1 MFEIVKKDT
10 KTKARVGTLT
20 VPHGGTLETP
30 AFTMVGT
37 RAKVISLE
45 PKDLTRTNTGI
56 IISNTY
62 HLWRGLA
69 EKLPEFKGL
78 HTVMEYDGV
87 IATDSGGFQVFSLGF
102 GREHEVSKIGFFPEE
117 EKTPGFLSDLF
128 LQIRIWL
135 GIKHSRNSV
144 RVMPW
149 GAYFKDEN
157 YGDEKPVFL
166 NATKSIKLQEK
177 LGADIILAFD
187 ECTSP
192 RHGRHY
198 TKWAMKR
205 THRWAKKC
213 LAVKSNPNQL
223 LFGIVQGGAFEDLRK
238 ESARTI
244 GSMPFDGF
252 AIGGSLGNSKE
263 DMYRV
268 LEWSMPY
275 LPDEKPRHL
284 LGIGQIRDI
293 FEGVER
299 GIDTFD
305 CVIPTREARHGAI
318 WTYDG
323 RYDVTKG
330 ANKNADVPL
339 APLCACPACASGITR
354 AKLHEL
360 FKNKEREAG
369 KLATLHNVY
378 FFNDLMKSIRKSIV
392 DGRFSEYKEEALSRI
407 EKKK

>member
-1 MFEIVKKDT
+1 MFEITKKDKRT
-10 KTKARVGTLT
+10 LARVGTLT
-20 VPHGGTLETP
+20 VPHGGVLETP

-45 PKDLTRTNTGI
+45 PEDLKRTKTGI
-56 IISNTY
+56 VISNTY
-62 HLWRGLA
+62 HLWRGLGD
-69 EKLPEFKGL
+69 KLSEFKGL
-78 HTVMEYDGV
+78 HEVMQYDGV

-102 GREHEVSKIGFFPEE
+102 GREHEVSKIGFFPEGDT
-117 EKTPGFLSDLF
+117 TPGFLSDLW
-128 LQIRIWL
+128 LQFRIRL
-135 GIKHSRNSV
+135 GITHKRNSV
-144 RVMPW
+144 RVTPK

-157 YGDEKPVFL
+157 YGDEVPVFL
-166 NATKSIKLQEK
+166 DAEKSMQIQEK

-198 TKWAMKR
+198 TKWAMQR
-205 THRWAKKC
+205 THKWAQKC
-213 LAVKSNPNQL
+213 LDLKSNPKQL
-223 LFGIVQGGAFEDLRK
+223 LYGIVQGGAFQDLRK
-238 ESARTI
+238 ESARVI
-244 GSMPFDGF
+244 GAMPFDGF

-275 LPDEKPRHL
+275 LPEDKPRHL

-299 GIDTFD
+299 GVDTFD
-305 CVIPTREARHGAI
+305 CVIPTREARHGGI

-330 ANKNADVPL
+330 LNKDKHEVLADG
-339 APLCACPACASGITR
+339 CECPACSAGTTR
-354 AKLHEL
+354 AKLREL
-360 FKNKEREAG
+360 FKQKDKEAG
-369 KLATLHNVY
+369 RLATLHNVY
-378 FFNDLMKSIRKSIV
+378 FFNDLMRKIRESIIE
-392 DGRFSEYKEEALSRI
+392 DRFTEFKEETLKRI
-407 EKKK
+407 SK

>member
-1 MFEIVKKDT
+1 MFQIVKKDKRT
-10 KTKARVGTLT
+10 LARVGTLT
-20 VPHGGTLETP
+20 VPHGGVLETP

-37 RAKVISLE
+37 RAKVITLE
-45 PKDLTRTNTGI
+45 PEDLLRTKTGI
-56 IISNTY
+56 VIANTY
-62 HLWRGLA
+62 HLWRGLHD
-69 EKLPEFKGL
+69 KLSEFKGL
-78 HTVMEYDGV
+78 HEVMQYDGV

-102 GREHEVSKIGFFPEE
+102 GREHEVSKIGFFPEGDT
-117 EKTPGFLSDLF
+117 TPGFLSDLW

-166 NATKSIKLQEK
+166 DAEKSMKIQEK

-198 TKWAMKR
+198 TKWAMHR
-205 THRWAKKC
+205 THKWAKRC
-213 LAVKSNPNQL
+213 LEVKSNSRQL
-223 LFGIVQGGAFEDLRK
+223 LYGIVQGGAFEDLRK
-238 ESARTI
+238 ESAQVI
-244 GSMPFDGF
+244 GRMPFDGF

-268 LEWSMPY
+268 LEWSIPY
-275 LPDEKPRHL
+275 LPEDKPRHL

-305 CVIPTREARHGAI
+305 CVIPTREARHGGI

-330 ANKNADVPL
+330 ANRDIHVALFDG
-339 APLCACPACASGITR
+339 CMCPACATGVTR
-354 AKLHEL
+354 AKLREL
-360 FKNKEREAG
+360 FKAKDKEAG
-369 KLATLHNVY
+369 RLATLHNVY
-378 FFNDLMKSIRKSIV
+378 FFNDLMRQIREAIIE
-392 DGRFSEYKEEALSRI
+392 DRFSEFKEEMLKRI
-407 EKKK
+407 AK